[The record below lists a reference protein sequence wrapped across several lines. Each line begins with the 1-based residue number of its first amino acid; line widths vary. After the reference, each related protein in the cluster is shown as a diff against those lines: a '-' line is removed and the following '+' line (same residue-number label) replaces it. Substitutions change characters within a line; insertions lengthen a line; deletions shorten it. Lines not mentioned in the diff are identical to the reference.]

1 MSFAALVVVVFIF
14 LLAGL
19 IILRPFLEELE
30 PEREEAQEAKK
41 DSLLAEKERLLSAI
55 EELDRDYEG
64 RRISGQ
70 AHSRNRN
77 QLIRQAAEVLR
88 KLDIMEGTG
97 DASRAAAD
105 SDEMID
111 YIAAGW
117 NGLVDGGAPAC
128 PKCGSPV
135 APDDKYCRQCGERL
149 SGS

>member
-30 PEREEAQEAKK
+30 PEKEETQEAEK

-70 AHSRNRN
+70 VHSRDRN

-88 KLDIMEGTG
+88 QLDMMAGAGETG
-97 DASRAAAD
+97 RGEAEA
-105 SDEMID
+105 DEMGD
-111 YIAAGW
+111 YITAGW
-117 NGLVDGGAPAC
+117 NGLVTEGAPAC
-128 PKCGSPV
+128 PNCGSPV
-135 APDDKYCRQCGERL
+135 APDDIFCRKCGERL
-149 SGS
+149 SDS